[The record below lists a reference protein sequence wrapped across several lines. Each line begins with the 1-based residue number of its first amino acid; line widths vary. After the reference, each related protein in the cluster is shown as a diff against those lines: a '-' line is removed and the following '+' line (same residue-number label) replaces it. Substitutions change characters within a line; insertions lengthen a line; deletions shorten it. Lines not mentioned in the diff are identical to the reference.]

1 MEVRF
6 TKHRLSELAAP
17 RPLTAHERSVLQ
29 FLVRGSEAA
38 LCQVEN
44 ADVTEECV
52 DQCGSLVMAVAPGA
66 CAPIPGGNG
75 LLANAEWRFGE
86 TIHEMQDVLLFVRDG
101 NISVLETYRGDAEV
115 PSGLPQADDLTML
128 WGVDGAVPWPD
139 ADSNKDV

>member
-1 MEVRF
+1 
-6 TKHRLSELAAP
+6 
-17 RPLTAHERSVLQ
+17 
-29 FLVRGSEAA
+29 
-38 LCQVEN
+38 VEN
-44 ADVTEECV
+44 VDVTEECV
-52 DQCGSLVMAVAPGA
+52 DHCGSLVMAVAPGA

-128 WGVDGAVPWPD
+128 WGVDGAVPSPD
-139 ADSNKDV
+139 AASNEDV